1 MLSVALRRLAA
12 SVLLLFLVLTAT
24 FFLIH
29 LAPGDPANV
38 LTDAR
43 TTAESMARLRAV
55 YGLDRPL
62 PVQYLLW
69 LRAVVLR
76 FDWGVSITFG
86 RPVAA
91 LLGDVLVPTALLGV
105 TAMIVQ
111 YLVGI
116 PLGVVAA
123 RRRGRV
129 LDDSIRLVS
138 LLLYSM
144 PAFWMGLMAILLFSF
159 TLPLFPAGHMHS
171 IGADGL
177 SPGARAWDLL
187 THLALPALTLGLG
200 MAGATVRFVRNQ
212 MIEVLHED
220 YIRTARAKGLSERRV
235 IWVHAMRNVLV
246 PIVQLFGLSL
256 PFLLNGTLVLEVVFS
271 WPGLG
276 RTTFQAILARDYPVI
291 LAATALTGALVVV
304 GNLFADLLHAAV
316 DPRVRARPRPGGP
329 GGPGGPGRPAGLGN
343 LDRPQPALVGP
354 LTGREGA
361 DDA

>member
-12 SVLLLFLVLTAT
+12 SALLIFLVLTAT

-38 LTDAR
+38 LVDSR
-43 TTAESMARLRAV
+43 VSAEAMTRLRAV
-55 YGLDRPL
+55 YGLDKPL

-69 LRAVVLR
+69 LRNVLLR

-91 LLGDVLVPTALLGV
+91 LLADALAPTALLGV
-105 TAMIVQ
+105 SAMLVQ
-111 YLVGI
+111 YLVGV
-116 PLGVVAA
+116 PLGVAAA

-144 PAFWMGLMAILLFSF
+144 PLFWMGLMAILLFSY
-159 TLPLFPAGHMHS
+159 TLPLLPPGHLHS
-171 IGADGL
+171 IDADSL
-177 SPGARAWDLL
+177 SAGRRALDLL
-187 THLALPALTLGLG
+187 EHLALPALTLGLCLS
-200 MAGATVRFVRNQ
+200 GATVRFVRNQ
-212 MIEVLHED
+212 MIEVLEED

-235 IWVHAMRNVLV
+235 LWVHAMRNVLV

-256 PFLLNGTLVLEVVFS
+256 PLLLNGSLVLEVVFS

-276 RTTFQAILARDYPVI
+276 RTTYQAILARDYPVI
-291 LAATALTGALVVV
+291 LAATALTAVLVVL
-304 GNLFADLLHAAV
+304 GNLLADLLHAAV
-316 DPRVRARPRPGGP
+316 DPRVRARRGP
-329 GGPGGPGRPAGLGN
+329 GPSGRLGTV
-343 LDRPQPALVGP
+343 PSEPEGV
-354 LTGREGA
+354 EGA
-361 DDA
+361 